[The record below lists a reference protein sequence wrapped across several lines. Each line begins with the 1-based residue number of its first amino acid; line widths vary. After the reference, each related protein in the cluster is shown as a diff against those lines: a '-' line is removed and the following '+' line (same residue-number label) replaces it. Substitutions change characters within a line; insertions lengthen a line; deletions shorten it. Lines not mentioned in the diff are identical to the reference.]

1 MSRKSLIR
9 EQRLKANLASI
20 ARQGALMTAATHGFG
35 APQPQSPPLALQSQ
49 QQFTQHQKS
58 LELPGH
64 SQQQLQLPGQAQ
76 HQLELPH
83 GQLEEHGS
91 HPQQIQLN
99 QPWGME
105 QSHLAQQQLQVWT
118 ESQQMLEQQQTELQ
132 QESGENNEVPTSPTI
147 TSSGSIEISQL
158 QISSPFTRPPEG
170 TDLPTTAGCVA
181 TEGPSFPA
189 RSDSADA
196 LSSQEIPHVVFS
208 TNSST
213 ICYFPQTTPQ
223 QSLSPNH
230 STHHLISGANSVTAL
245 NVPLPQS
252 QSHSA
257 TYRFPPSL
265 AHSQQPLPSF
275 QHLYSPNPSFQ
286 FPHPSA
292 PSNSLRSLF
301 PPPFYHYQP
310 PQPSHPM
317 GLVGGRTGRAVSS
330 PGESIS
336 PVPRAGGRSH
346 SAPSSVSLPVR
357 GAGAQ
362 QPLDRAGAGA
372 LQERPS
378 PLDPH
383 QPTPPDQ

>member
-99 QPWGME
+99 QPRGME

-147 TSSGSIEISQL
+147 TSSGSGGRDHEDYIK
-158 QISSPFTRPPEG
+158 R
-170 TDLPTTAGCVA
+170 LPAFVKLT
-181 TEGPSFPA
+181 
-189 RSDSADA
+189 
-196 LSSQEIPHVVFS
+196 IPQPVV
-208 TNSST
+208 
-213 ICYFPQTTPQ
+213 
-223 QSLSPNH
+223 
-230 STHHLISGANSVTAL
+230 
-245 NVPLPQS
+245 
-252 QSHSA
+252 
-257 TYRFPPSL
+257 
-265 AHSQQPLPSF
+265 
-275 QHLYSPNPSFQ
+275 
-286 FPHPSA
+286 
-292 PSNSLRSLF
+292 PSNYDV
-301 PPPFYHYQP
+301 PPIPRPVVPSNYYIP
-310 PQPSHPM
+310 RPIVPSNYYVLPIPRPIVPSNYYIPPIPQP
-317 GLVGGRTGRAVSS
+317 V
-330 PGESIS
+330 
-336 PVPRAGGRSH
+336 VPSNYD
-346 SAPSSVSLPVR
+346 V
-357 GAGAQ
+357 
-362 QPLDRAGAGA
+362 
-372 LQERPS
+372 
-378 PLDPH
+378 
-383 QPTPPDQ
+383 PPRFCKRNEE

>member
-99 QPWGME
+99 QPQGME

-158 QISSPFTRPPEG
+158 QISSPFTLPPATPEG
-170 TDLPTTAGCVA
+170 ADLSTTAGCIP
-181 TEGPSFPA
+181 TESPSFPVH
-189 RSDSADA
+189 SDSADI
-196 LSSQEIPHVVFS
+196 LSSQEIPHAVFS
-208 TNSST
+208 GN

-223 QSLSPNH
+223 QSLSPNL
-230 STHHLISGANSVTAL
+230 STHHRANSATTL
-245 NVPLPQS
+245 NVPLPQI

-257 TYRFPPSL
+257 TYLFPPSL
-265 AHSQQPLPSF
+265 AHSQHPLPSIE
-275 QHLYSPNPSFQ
+275 HLYSPKPLFQ

-292 PSNSLRSLF
+292 PTL
-301 PPPFYHYQP
+301 
-310 PQPSHPM
+310 
-317 GLVGGRTGRAVSS
+317 
-330 PGESIS
+330 
-336 PVPRAGGRSH
+336 
-346 SAPSSVSLPVR
+346 
-357 GAGAQ
+357 
-362 QPLDRAGAGA
+362 
-372 LQERPS
+372 
-378 PLDPH
+378 
-383 QPTPPDQ
+383 PDQLTSLGSIYHSWD